1 MINAQRINGS
11 FKWRQLSKWL
21 NSREKERESE
31 TAWRQLTIAD
41 NASALRNEDAYPTD
55 GRNEASNT
63 VHFADLVSHEGKQ
76 KQQWQNCCR
85 RSRTATRPPNIN
97 SNSSFACAA

>member
-1 MINAQRINGS
+1 MKTTLQVAELKRG
-11 FKWRQLSKWL
+11 
-21 NSREKERESE
+21 RERKVDSE

-97 SNSSFACAA
+97 SNSSSACAA